1 MILIDTHAHTYL
13 KEFDHDRKESIE
25 RAISAGVQKIL
36 LPNID
41 STSIDDML
49 KLSSEFPEIC
59 LPMMGLHPTSVD
71 ENYEFELNLVET
83 WLKKQKFIAI
93 GEIGMDLYWDKTFV
107 EQQKICFKHQLELA
121 NKYNLPVAIHIRKA
135 FDETFAV
142 LKQLNQAKFSG
153 VFHCFGGDLRQA
165 HKAIE
170 AGFYLGIGG
179 VVTYKNAGLQEV
191 IKEIPLENL
200 VLETDAPFLTPVP
213 HRGKRNESSYLQN
226 IAEKIAEIKNISA
239 EKVGEITSENANKLF
254 KLKL

>member
-13 KEFDHDRKESIE
+13 KEFDEDRKPSIE
-25 RAISAGVQKIL
+25 NAISAGVRKIL

-49 KLSSEFPEIC
+49 KLSSEFPDVC

-71 ENYEFELNLVET
+71 ENYEKELNLVET

-107 EQQKICFKHQLELA
+107 EQQKICFKRQLQLA
-121 NKYNLPVAIHIRKA
+121 NEYNLPTAIHIRKA

-142 LKQLNQAKFSG
+142 LKEMNQSKFRG

-165 HKAIE
+165 QKAIE

-191 IKEIPLENL
+191 IKEIPLEKL

-213 HRGKRNESSYLQN
+213 HRGKRNESAYLQN
-226 IAEKIAEIKNISA
+226 IAEKIAEIKNVSVQ
-239 EKVGEITSENANKLF
+239 KVGEITSENAKILF
-254 KLKL
+254 KI

>member
-13 KEFDHDRKESIE
+13 KEFDQDRKQSIE

-49 KLSSEFPEIC
+49 KLSVEFPEIC

-71 ENYEFELNLVET
+71 ENYETELKLVET

-107 EQQKICFKHQLELA
+107 EQQKICFKRQLELA
-121 NKYNLPVAIHIRKA
+121 NEYNLPVAIHIRKA

-142 LKQLNQAKFSG
+142 LKQLNQAKFCG
-153 VFHCFGGDLRQA
+153 VFHCFSGDLRQA
-165 HKAIE
+165 QKAIE

-191 IKEIPLENL
+191 IKEISLEKL

-213 HRGKRNESSYLQN
+213 YRGKRNESSYLQN

-239 EKVGEITSENANKLF
+239 EKVGEITSENARELF
-254 KLKL
+254 DL